1 MMLSEAD
8 RSKITQA
15 VVKAES
21 VTNAEFVPVI
31 ARDSGRYDRAED
43 IAGVWGAMLVSAA
56 LLWFWPYESSEHGS
70 WGPDP
75 RYFLIGRV
83 VLGILFGFLCGVWLS
98 HVSPGLRRLFIPRRE
113 IDDEVARAA
122 RMVFFD
128 QRIHH
133 APGRAGLLIYV
144 SVFEHRAFL
153 LADERLLAACGQA
166 QLDEWCQTLTNQLKR
181 TSIANA
187 ISSLLELA
195 STQLAAKLPRSSDDR
210 NELSDAVIM
219 I

>member
-1 MMLSEAD
+1 
-8 RSKITQA
+8 
-15 VVKAES
+15 

-43 IAGVWGAMLVSAA
+43 IAGLWGAMIATAA
-56 LLWFWPYESSEHGS
+56 MLWFWPAESTEHGS

-75 RYFLIGRV
+75 RYLLIGRSLAGMV
-83 VLGILFGFLCGVWLS
+83 IGFLAGVYLS
-98 HVSPGLRRLFIPRRE
+98 HRVASLRRLFISRRE
-113 IDDEVARAA
+113 IDEEVSRAA

-166 QLDEWCQTLTNQLKR
+166 QLDDWCQRLTQQLK
-181 TSIANA
+181 TSTIAEA
-187 ISSLLELA
+187 IASVLEHA
-195 STQLAAKLPRSSDDR
+195 SAQLSTALPRNVDDR
-210 NELSDAVIM
+210 NELNDAVIL

>member
-1 MMLSEAD
+1 MLTEAE
-8 RSKITQA
+8 RASITRA
-15 VVKAES
+15 VIQAES

-43 IAGVWGAMLVSAA
+43 IAGLWGAMIVTAA
-56 LLWFWPYESSEHGS
+56 MLWFWPAESTEPGS

-75 RYFLIGRV
+75 RYLLIGRILAGM
-83 VLGILFGFLCGVWLS
+83 VLGFLAGVFLS
-98 HVSPGLRRLFIPRRE
+98 HRIATLRRLFIPDRE
-113 IDDEVARAA
+113 IDAEVSRAA

-166 QLDEWCQTLTNQLKR
+166 QLDEWCQKLTSQLK
-181 TSIANA
+181 TMSIANA
-187 ISSLLELA
+187 VSSLLEYA
-195 STQLAAKLPRSSDDR
+195 SAQLAAKLPGSSGDC
-210 NELSDAVIM
+210 NELSDAVIV

>member
-1 MMLSEAD
+1 MLTEAE
-8 RSKITQA
+8 RASLTKA
-15 VVKAES
+15 VARAES
-21 VTNAEFVPVI
+21 MTNAEFVPVI
-31 ARDSGRYDRAED
+31 ARESGRYDRAED
-43 IAGVWGAMLVSAA
+43 IAGLWGAMIVTAA
-56 LLWFWPYESSEHGS
+56 MLWFWPAESTEHGS

-75 RYFLIGRV
+75 RYLLIGR
-83 VLGILFGFLCGVWLS
+83 ILAGMVAGFLVGVFLS
-98 HVSPGLRRLFIPRRE
+98 HRIKTLRRLFVPRRE
-113 IDDEVARAA
+113 VDEEVSRSA

-166 QLDEWCQTLTNQLKR
+166 QLDEWCQRLTSQLKT

-187 ISSLLELA
+187 ITSLLEHA
-195 STQLAAKLPRSSDDR
+195 SAQLAATLPRSSDDC
-210 NELSDAVIM
+210 NELSDAVIV

>member
-1 MMLSEAD
+1 MLSEAD

-75 RYFLIGRV
+75 RYALIGRV
-83 VLGILFGFLCGVWLS
+83 VLGILSGFLAGVWLS
-98 HVSPGLRRLFIPRRE
+98 HLFPSLRRLFIPRRE
-113 IDDEVARAA
+113 IDDEVSRAA

-133 APGRAGLLIYV
+133 APGRAGLLIYI

-166 QLDEWCQTLTNQLKR
+166 QLDDWCQRLTLQLK
-181 TSIANA
+181 TSTIADA
-187 ISSLLELA
+187 IA
-195 STQLAAKLPRSSDDR
+195 SVLDHAAAQLSTTLPRSADDR
-210 NELSDAVIM
+210 NELNDAVIV

>member
-1 MMLSEAD
+1 MLSEAD

-75 RYFLIGRV
+75 RYALIGRV
-83 VLGILFGFLCGVWLS
+83 VLGILSGFLAGVWLS
-98 HVSPGLRRLFIPRRE
+98 HLFPSLRRLFIPRRE
-113 IDDEVARAA
+113 IDDEVSRAA

-133 APGRAGLLIYV
+133 APGRAGLLIYI

-166 QLDEWCQTLTNQLKR
+166 QLDDWCQRLTQQLK
-181 TSIANA
+181 TSTIADA
-187 ISSLLELA
+187 IA
-195 STQLAAKLPRSSDDR
+195 SVLDHAAAQLSTTLPRSADDR
-210 NELSDAVIM
+210 NELNDAVIV

>member
-1 MMLSEAD
+1 MLTEAE
-8 RSKITQA
+8 RASLTKA
-15 VVKAES
+15 VARAES
-21 VTNAEFVPVI
+21 MTNAEFVPVI

-43 IAGVWGAMLVSAA
+43 IAGLWGAMIVTAA
-56 LLWFWPYESSEHGS
+56 MLWFWPTESTEHGS

-75 RYFLIGRV
+75 RYLLIGRILAGM
-83 VLGILFGFLCGVWLS
+83 VLGFLVGVLLS
-98 HVSPGLRRLFIPRRE
+98 HRITSLRRLFVPRRE
-113 IDDEVARAA
+113 IDEEVARAA

-144 SVFEHRAFL
+144 SVFEHKAFL

-166 QLDEWCQTLTNQLKR
+166 QLDEWCQRLTSQLKT

-187 ISSLLELA
+187 ISSLLEHA
-195 STQLAAKLPRSSDDR
+195 SSQLAATLPRSSEDC
-210 NELSDAVIM
+210 NELSDAVIV

>member
-1 MMLSEAD
+1 MLTEAE
-8 RSKITQA
+8 RASLTKA
-15 VVKAES
+15 VARAES
-21 VTNAEFVPVI
+21 MTNAEFVPVI

-43 IAGVWGAMLVSAA
+43 IAGLWGAMIVTAA
-56 LLWFWPYESSEHGS
+56 MLWFWPAESTEHGS

-75 RYFLIGRV
+75 RYLVIGRILAGM
-83 VLGILFGFLCGVWLS
+83 VLGFLVGVLLS
-98 HVSPGLRRLFIPRRE
+98 HRITSLRRLFVPRRE
-113 IDDEVARAA
+113 IDEEVARAA

-144 SVFEHRAFL
+144 SVFEHKAFL

-166 QLDEWCQTLTNQLKR
+166 QLDEWCQRLTSQLKT

-187 ISSLLELA
+187 ISSLLEHA
-195 STQLAAKLPRSSDDR
+195 SSQLAATLPRSSDDC
-210 NELSDAVIM
+210 NELSDAVIV